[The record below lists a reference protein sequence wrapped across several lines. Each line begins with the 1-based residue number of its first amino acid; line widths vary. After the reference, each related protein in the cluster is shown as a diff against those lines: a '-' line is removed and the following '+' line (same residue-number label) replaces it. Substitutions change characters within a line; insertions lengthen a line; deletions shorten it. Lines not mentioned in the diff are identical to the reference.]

1 MQIGLHIIAGLLL
14 LYAGAEALVRGS
26 AATALRLGISPLV
39 VGITIVAFG
48 TSAPELVVTLK
59 ASLMGTGDIALGNV
73 IGSNICNIGLILGL
87 SALIRSLRIQIQ
99 TVRLEVPILIGSSF
113 LIWIFL
119 SNLRLNRIEG
129 IVLTIGILA
138 FICFNVWH
146 ARSQQHAD
154 TASQMMEAL
163 TPPRSKVWTEFIFLL
178 AGFGMLVL
186 GANLFVKGSVEAAQR
201 LGVGEAFIGL
211 SLVSLGTSLPE
222 LATSVVAAWKGQN
235 DISVGN
241 VIGSNIFNTFGI
253 LGLSSTVHP
262 IQGVGIQSTDLIF
275 MTVLS
280 LLILPLMKTDFTL
293 KHWEGGV
300 LLGIYILYIIVL
312 MP

>member
-1 MQIGLHIIAGLLL
+1 MEMIFYIVGGLIF
-14 LYAGAEALVRGS
+14 LYLGAEGLVRGS
-26 AATALRLGISPLV
+26 SALALRLRISPLV
-39 VGITIVAFG
+39 VGLTVVAFG
-48 TSAPELVVTLK
+48 TSAPELVVSLK

-87 SALIRSLRIQIQ
+87 SALVRPLRIQIQ

-119 SNLRLNRIEG
+119 RDMRLGRLEG
-129 IVLTIGILA
+129 MVLTTGVLA
-138 FICFNVWH
+138 FIFFNVWH
-146 ARSQQHAD
+146 ARKQQD
-154 TASQMMEAL
+154 TVKTSDVAGGILS
-163 TPPRSKVWTEFIFLL
+163 TRSRIWVEFVLLFAGIGLLIFG
-178 AGFGMLVL
+178 AG
-186 GANLFVKGSVEAAQR
+186 LFVDGSVEAARR

-211 SLVSLGTSLPE
+211 TLVALGTSLPE

-253 LGLSSTVHP
+253 LGISSTVQP
-262 IQGVGIQSTDLIF
+262 IQGVGIQTTDLIF
-275 MTVLS
+275 MTGLS

-293 KHWEGGV
+293 KRWEGGI
-300 LLGIYILYIIVL
+300 LLFIYIGYIFHL
-312 MP
+312 LP

>member
-1 MQIGLHIIAGLLL
+1 MMLHIVGGLIF
-14 LYAGAEALVRGS
+14 LYLGAEGLVRGS
-26 AATALRLGISPLV
+26 SALALRFRVSPLV
-39 VGITIVAFG
+39 VGLTVVSFG
-48 TSAPELVVTLK
+48 TSAPELVVSLK
-59 ASLMGTGDIALGNV
+59 ASLTGTGDIALGNV

-87 SALIRSLRIQIQ
+87 SALIRPLRIQIQ
-99 TVRLEVPILIGSSF
+99 TIRLEVPILIGSSF

-119 SNLRLNRIEG
+119 SNMRLNRIEG
-129 IVLTIGILA
+129 IVLTISILA
-138 FICFNVWH
+138 FIYFNVWH
-146 ARSQQHAD
+146 ARKQQNMEM
-154 TASQMMEAL
+154 ASRVAEAL
-163 TPPRSKVWTEFIFLL
+163 PPLRSKVWTELIFLF

-186 GANLFVKGSVEAAQR
+186 GANLFVKGSTEAAQR

-211 SLVSLGTSLPE
+211 TLVALGTSLPE

-262 IQGVGIQSTDLIF
+262 IQGVGIQSKDLIF

-293 KHWEGGV
+293 KRWEGGV
-300 LLGIYILYIIVL
+300 LLGIYVLYIFVR